1 MLISYRK
8 RSDWDLQNEL
18 GKVSVR
24 WFLILTVSAYFYYLL
39 KNNVSGDA
47 LFNTLN
53 YHYVGG
59 LILTNIILN
68 LWFHLFLSRRR
79 SSNMGISAAFKYASM
94 IFDLIVITL
103 LLLPTGG
110 KESMFFLLYLIV
122 ILSNGIRYGMRLSI
136 IGLLVFNFLYV
147 AVLFY
152 QFYPDL
158 TIPSF
163 QKEVLKIIG
172 IWFVG
177 IYTGYLSRRF
187 EILHNEVEKYK
198 LMIQKMEA
206 KSENEK

>member
-1 MLISYRK
+1 
-8 RSDWDLQNEL
+8 
-18 GKVSVR
+18 
-24 WFLILTVSAYFYYLL
+24 
-39 KNNVSGDA
+39 
-47 LFNTLN
+47 
-53 YHYVGG
+53 
-59 LILTNIILN
+59 
-68 LWFHLFLSRRR
+68 
-79 SSNMGISAAFKYASM
+79 
-94 IFDLIVITL
+94 
-103 LLLPTGG
+103 
-110 KESMFFLLYLIV
+110 MFFLLYLIV